1 MSNVLIHNLSNP
13 GGWGTAMNRQSTYAY
28 VDNPTTETYAQNM
41 QAVGGTLIRLVSSTF
56 TGEPGIVSQLT
67 NPVSLLYLVAL
78 LVGLGYALWRRHF
91 LPVVAILVTVL
102 LMPYLNK
109 NYEFPIGVRYLG
121 FLVPLLYLLIAM
133 PLAAALEAL
142 WRRAR
147 PAAVAVGVLCL
158 VLMVIPLVNLH
169 SYYDLF
175 LRSSPTNPTILAIQN
190 EVRARYQAGM
200 ISEVLL
206 DPQLD
211 WIYTAPG
218 GRVLR
223 ALDMLFAVER
233 VPHRTVWMVPEF
245 VTRETA
251 NAQKPVILIISQAS
265 RERLG
270 SSVRLTRL
278 EVPDRPQLR
287 RDGYWAYVLTR
298 S

>member
-1 MSNVLIHNLSNP
+1 MGNVLLHNLSNP
-13 GGWGTAMNRQSTYAY
+13 GGWGTAMNRQSAYAY
-28 VDNPTTETYAQNM
+28 VDNPTTESYAQNM
-41 QAVGGTLIRLVSSTF
+41 QAIGGTLIRLVSSTF
-56 TGEPGIVSQLT
+56 TGEPGIASQLT
-67 NPVSLLYLVAL
+67 NPVSLMYLAAL
-78 LVGLGYALWRRHF
+78 LIGLGYALWRRRL
-91 LPVVAILVTVL
+91 LPVIAIVVTAL

-133 PLAAALEAL
+133 PLAAALSAL
-142 WRRAR
+142 WQRAR
-147 PAAVAVGVLCL
+147 PAAVAIGAVCL
-158 VLMVIPLVNLH
+158 VLMAIPLVNL
-169 SYYDLF
+169 SNYYDLF
-175 LRSSPTNPTILAIQN
+175 LRSNPTNPTILAIQN
-190 EVRARYQAGM
+190 EVRARHQAGM

-223 ALDMLFAVER
+223 GFDMLFAVER

-251 NAQKPVILIISQAS
+251 NNQKPVILIMSQAS
-265 RERLG
+265 RDRLG